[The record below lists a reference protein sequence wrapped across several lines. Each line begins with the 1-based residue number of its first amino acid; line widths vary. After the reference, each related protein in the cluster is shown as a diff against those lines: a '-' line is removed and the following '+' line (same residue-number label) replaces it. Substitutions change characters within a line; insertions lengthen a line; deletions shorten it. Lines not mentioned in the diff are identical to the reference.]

1 MMNKTRTGYAVGSL
15 LQDDMAMME
24 EDMPIEETHMM
35 PDGTEMPGATHEVEE
50 DMLQRSSGS
59 RRRNGKRI
67 FRFYT

>member
-35 PDGTEMPGATHEVEE
+35 PDGTEMPGATHEEE
-50 DMLQRSSGS
+50 CPEAWLQTEKWKK
-59 RRRNGKRI
+59 N
-67 FRFYT
+67 F